1 MSSSRLKTLH
11 NQTCTCTQSSFN
23 QQKKRSRKKKDKAKH
38 DKDRRCI
45 QQNDERTKK
54 THDDDEPQY
63 DTYVKLMTTQDEAK
77 LLARGVEHNG
87 LPSSLFPSQI
97 HLEAEEKGKGIET
110 ALQCIAAVS
119 KIIVHIW
126 SSQL

>member
-45 QQNDERTKK
+45 QQNGERTKK

-97 HLEAEEKGKGIET
+97 HLEAEEKGKGEH
-110 ALQCIAAVS
+110 C
-119 KIIVHIW
+119 
-126 SSQL
+126 